1 MEYGPRMSSDPIQ
14 DILGNLDVAKL
25 AQQIGADP
33 AEVQQA
39 AAPVLSALLGGVHA
53 NAQDPAGEAS
63 LAQAL
68 TQHQNDLA
76 TGTIDTTEVDPAEG
90 QKVAAHIFGAQQDQV
105 IHQLG
110 STGVSSGLVGKLM
123 PMLAPI
129 VMSYLAKQVSGS
141 AGGIAGSLGG
151 SSLGGGVLGGVLSQV
166 LGGAAQG
173 AGGASSASNP
183 MGGILGDVLGGLLGH
198 GTKA

>member
-1 MEYGPRMSSDPIQ
+1 MSGDPIQ
-14 DILGNLDVAKL
+14 DILGNLDVSKL
-25 AQQIGADP
+25 AQQVGADP
-33 AEVQQA
+33 AEVERA
-39 AAPVLSALLGGVHA
+39 AAPVLTALLGGVHA
-53 NAQDPAGEAS
+53 NAQDPAREAS
-63 LAQAL
+63 LTQAL

-76 TGTIDTTEVDPAEG
+76 SGTIDPTEVDPAEG

-123 PMLAPI
+123 PVLAPI
-129 VMSYLAKQVSGS
+129 VMSYVAKQVTGS
-141 AGGIAGSLGG
+141 GGIAGSLGSG
-151 SSLGGGVLGGVLSQV
+151 SLGGVLSQV

-173 AGGASSASNP
+173 GGSSSSGPHP
-183 MGGILGDVLGGLLGH
+183 MGGILGDVLGGLLGR

>member
-1 MEYGPRMSSDPIQ
+1 MSSDPIQ

-25 AQQIGADP
+25 AQQVGGDP

-39 AAPVLSALLGGVHA
+39 AAAVLPALFGGVHA

-76 TGTIDTTEVDPAEG
+76 SGTIDPTEVDPADGE
-90 QKVAAHIFGAQQDQV
+90 KVAAHIFGAQQDQV
-105 IHQLG
+105 VHQLG

-123 PMLAPI
+123 PLLAPI
-129 VMSYLAKQVSGS
+129 VMSYLAKRVTSS
-141 AGGIAGSLGG
+141 TGGAVGG
-151 SSLGGGVLGGVLSQV
+151 AIGGGVLGGVLSQA
-166 LGGAAQG
+166 LQGAAQG
-173 AGGASSASNP
+173 AGGASSGSNP

>member
-1 MEYGPRMSSDPIQ
+1 MSSDPIQ
-14 DILGNLDVAKL
+14 DILDNLDVAKL
-25 AQQIGADP
+25 AQQVGADP

-39 AAPVLSALLGGVHA
+39 AAAVLPALFGGVHA
-53 NAQDPAGEAS
+53 NAQDPGGEAS

-76 TGTIDTTEVDPAEG
+76 SGTIDTTEVDPADG

-105 IHQLG
+105 VRQLG
-110 STGVSSGLVGKLM
+110 STGLSSGLVGKLL
-123 PMLAPI
+123 PLLAPI
-129 VMSYLAKQVSGS
+129 VMSYLAKQVTGS
-141 AGGIAGSLGG
+141 TGGAVGG
-151 SSLGGGVLGGVLSQV
+151 AIGGGVLGGVLSQV
-166 LGGAAQG
+166 LQGTAQG
-173 AGGASSASNP
+173 AGGTSSGSSP